1 MESFIAAH
9 LGEGGGGDERG
20 RKGIQRQQI
29 HSSILAPPHPPI
41 HNNLRISSIA
51 LLSFIINTESHPTDS
66 MHTHTHTHTH
76 KLPLHNHPAL
86 LFIFFPGQTH
96 CMCLM
101 GQYMWCVM
109 WLTAPLPCCP
119 AFKPSSSSGCLSP
132 GVDYIFYLS
141 CSLPW
146 LYFSPAPNKKKKKKK
161 KKILGR
167 KLQSA

>member
-1 MESFIAAH
+1 MRGG
-9 LGEGGGGDERG
+9 GEGIR
-20 RKGIQRQQI
+20 RQQI
-29 HSSILAPPHPPI
+29 HSSILAFPPV
-41 HNNLRISSIA
+41 HNNLRIYSIA

-66 MHTHTHTHTH
+66 THIRSHTKPPCTLVCTHKHTLTHT
-76 KLPLHNHPAL
+76 
-86 LFIFFPGQTH
+86 FFYPGQAH

-132 GVDYIFYLS
+132 GVDCIFYLS
-141 CSLPW
+141 FSLPW
-146 LYFSPAPNKKKKKKK
+146 LYLPQLAKKEK
-161 KKILGR
+161 KKILRR